1 LERLRVLE
9 LEPLEL
15 ILYCTTK
22 SSKISPVLNL
32 SYVHLHYPPPY
43 VGGGATPGQARA
55 NALVKSLCPGR
66 CPAKI
71 KQRQKVP
78 M

>member
-1 LERLRVLE
+1 VGVA
-9 LEPLEL
+9 
-15 ILYCTTK
+15 YNFTTPK
-22 SSKISPVLNL
+22 APQEMCSGS
-32 SYVHLHYPPPY
+32 
-43 VGGGATPGQARA
+43 GGATPGQARA